1 MTADEFIQLMEDV
14 GYTNIKKLEW
24 VDFQTKDIHTTSW
37 DFCEGPVIRSVQYD
51 RRNQEFLKRNCHK
64 LNLMCSADC
73 TAPSSTLA
81 ENTFPSRDLKVRSAI
96 IQGYKHVAEFPT
108 QKFDGSG

>member
-64 LNLMCSADC
+64 LNL
-73 TAPSSTLA
+73 T
-81 ENTFPSRDLKVRSAI
+81 
-96 IQGYKHVAEFPT
+96 Y
-108 QKFDGSG
+108 